1 MWLTNV
7 WYLKGLATEYG
18 DCKKLS
24 FNRNCTFHMTCIGI
38 LSVQIFID
46 SKFCKFCNFKM
57 STIINTSEIEFCS
70 HEIFHLYKR
79 VNRNNFVNKFTNIYI
94 YIYVYIYIYICMY
107 VYIYMYIY
115 VYIYVCIY
123 ICMYI

>member
-24 FNRNCTFHMTCIGI
+24 FNRNCTFHMSCIGI
-38 LSVQIFID
+38 LSVQIFIG

-79 VNRNNFVNKFTNIYI
+79 VNRFYFLRFYLVKLCYI
-94 YIYVYIYIYICMY
+94 VGQDIVLT
-107 VYIYMYIY
+107 VTTSR
-115 VYIYVCIY
+115 
-123 ICMYI
+123 